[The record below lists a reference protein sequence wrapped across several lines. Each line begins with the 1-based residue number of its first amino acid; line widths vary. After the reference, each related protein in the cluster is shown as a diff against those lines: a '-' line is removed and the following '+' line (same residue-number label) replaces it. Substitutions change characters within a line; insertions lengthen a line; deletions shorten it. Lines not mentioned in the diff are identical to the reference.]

1 MQGIIIIIILSNE
14 LHFWGLNMLKL
25 LHALL
30 HEILLW
36 WKIGSQAPPK
46 LQPLS

>member
-1 MQGIIIIIILSNE
+1 
-14 LHFWGLNMLKL
+14 MLKL

-46 LQPLS
+46 LQPLSGLSPRCIKFGSHMYFT